1 MSVNVKNSFE
11 DIKQLVSTIKFAG
24 DKDKQVVEEE
34 LTLIEKFINS
44 SLELIDG
51 LEWRKKSYKRN
62 LDRGFDEDGEP
73 LTYTNEMIERNLY
86 NMMCALQ
93 GYFEHE

>member
-1 MSVNVKNSFE
+1 MNVNVKNAFE
-11 DIKQLVSTIKFAG
+11 DIKQLVSTIEFAG

>member
-1 MSVNVKNSFE
+1 MNVNVKNAFE
-11 DIKQLVSTIKFAG
+11 DIKQLISTIEFAG

>member
-1 MSVNVKNSFE
+1 MNVDVKKAFE
-11 DIKQLVSTIKFAG
+11 DIKQLVSTIEFAG

-34 LTLIEKFINS
+34 LIKIEKFINS
-44 SLELIDG
+44 SLKLLDG
-51 LEWRKKSYKRN
+51 LEWRKKAYKRD
-62 LDRGFDEDGEP
+62 LDRGYDEDDEP